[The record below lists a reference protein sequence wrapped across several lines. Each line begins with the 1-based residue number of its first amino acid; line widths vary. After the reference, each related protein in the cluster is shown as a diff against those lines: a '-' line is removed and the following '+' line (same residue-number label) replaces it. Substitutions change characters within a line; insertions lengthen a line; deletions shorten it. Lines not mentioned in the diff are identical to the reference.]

1 MKILVVIDM
10 QNDFITGALG
20 SADKQAIVPA
30 VKARVSDY
38 LCNSD
43 TKVIFTRDTHDPD
56 TYADT
61 IEGKKL
67 PVSHCYKNTYG
78 WEIIPELQE
87 EIDKDDNSK
96 VRFINKPHFGS
107 IDLMKYL
114 EACGNVEYIEL
125 CGVCTD
131 ICVVSNALILK
142 ASDKDFPVLVNANL
156 CAGTSKENHN
166 AALLTMKNCHIDV
179 SNYED

>member
-10 QNDFITGALG
+10 QNDFITGSLG
-20 SADKQAIVPA
+20 STDAEAIVPA
-30 VKARVSDY
+30 VRARISDY
-38 LCNSD
+38 LCRPD

-56 TYADT
+56 SYADI

-67 PVSHCYKNTYG
+67 PVPHCYKNTYG

-87 EIDKDDNSK
+87 EIDKYDNSQ
-96 VRFINKPHFGS
+96 VHFIDKPHFGS
-107 IDLMKYL
+107 IDLKDYL
-114 EACGNVEYIEL
+114 ETYDNIEYVEL

-142 ASDKDFPVLVNANL
+142 ASNEDFPVLVNANL
-156 CAGTSKENHN
+156 CAGTSKENHD
-166 AALLTMKNCHIDV
+166 AALLTMKNCQVDV
-179 SNYED
+179 EGV